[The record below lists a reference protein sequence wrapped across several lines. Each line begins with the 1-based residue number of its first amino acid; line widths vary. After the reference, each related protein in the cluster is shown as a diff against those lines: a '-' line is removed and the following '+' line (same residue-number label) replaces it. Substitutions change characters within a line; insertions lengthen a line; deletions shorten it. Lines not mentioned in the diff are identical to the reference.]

1 MFDSLT
7 VIAVLCLYMGC
18 LFLLALWTERK
29 SSAGVN
35 PSNNPLVYSLS
46 LGIYC
51 TAWTFYGNVGLAATS
66 GMKFLSVYLG
76 TTMSVVFWWSIL
88 RKMVRVKNSYRIT
101 SIADFISTRYDK
113 SEAVAAAVTL
123 VCMIGISPYIALQL
137 KSILSTY
144 RIITGGDSVT
154 GAWGAS
160 PNHFIILFLL
170 VVFTIVFGL
179 RRLDPTEQHQGMVM
193 SIAAESV
200 VKLVSLLSVAIFV
213 IYFMYDGIG
222 DIFTRLSQS
231 ALKPPAPTQFSSWAT
246 YLVLS
251 MSAVIFLPR
260 QFHMAVV
267 ENRNERHILTAMWFF
282 PLYLFV
288 LTMFLYPVAVG
299 GLLKGYPLS
308 ASDTFVLRLPFDAGS
323 PWMSILVFIG
333 GFSASTG
340 MMMICSISLSIM
352 VTNHL
357 FLPVINRVRGLGFL
371 GRHLLWIRWLVVAWY
386 VLMGYLVVL
395 KFGRM
400 YELIDMGMLSFAAVL
415 QFAPAIV
422 GGLYWSRGNK
432 AGALAGIGGGMLVWF
447 YTLIFPA
454 FVKAG
459 LLPASILTDGPRG
472 IALLRPEH
480 LLGITSLDPLS
491 HGVFLS
497 MLANVGLYVFC
508 SLLFEQREEEKAL
521 ADDFINVLS
530 ASTVVRSHAREAGI
544 PLEPK
549 IENLR
554 LLVCRY
560 FPETKATE
568 LVGVCVKRAGLEG
581 RDRISVLELIGL
593 VNDVEQNLAGSI
605 GTSSA
610 HYAIQDGL
618 VLTQDE
624 KKELRDA
631 YSAIFADLKLSPTDM
646 KKKADYFQEREAF
659 LARQARELEGKVRE
673 RTALLEAANEKLRF
687 EVVERLRAETE
698 ARAAEEKARIAEE
711 EALAASK
718 AKTEF
723 LSTMSHEIRTPM
735 NGIIGMADLLSDTT
749 LNREQREY
757 AATLKT
763 AGENLLSLIN
773 DILDLS
779 KVEAG
784 RLELELA
791 EFNLERVVEKT
802 CEIMAHRAHN
812 KGIELAC
819 RIMPDVP
826 VGLIGDPV
834 RLRQIL
840 VNLLTNAIK
849 FTEKG
854 EVCVRVENRS
864 MKNGACAVLFC
875 VSDTGIG
882 IPPEKQ
888 RLIFESFTQAD
899 SSTTRKYGGTG
910 LGLAICKRLVEL
922 MGGSISVQSE
932 PGKGS
937 VFSVALSFKTAG
949 ALHSA
954 EMDHKITEGLR
965 ALIVD
970 DNATNRLI
978 LREMLS
984 AWGVRAVEAGDGKS
998 ALEELRRAGRASTSF
1013 DLVLLDCMMPDM
1025 DGFEVA
1031 RRIKLDRSLA
1041 STTIMMLTSD
1051 NRSGHIARA
1060 RQLGIDAY
1068 LVKPVGRRQLYETI
1082 AALRSQKN
1090 AFNRVVFA
1098 PDGIIQEQAL
1108 PREEESHA
1116 AISPEKTAQAG
1127 TGRPL
1132 SILLAEDDEISRKMT
1147 VHMLEREGHEVTTAT
1162 TGTEALAA
1170 LEAAAF
1176 DVVLMDV
1183 QMPEMDGLEA
1193 TGVIRKKEKSTGGRV
1208 PVIALTA
1215 LAFKEDRE
1223 RCEKAGMDSFVT
1235 KPVKKGILLE
1245 AIRRCMASA
1254 GDGAPVFNKAEAL
1267 KLVDGD
1273 EEFLQ
1278 ELAEI
1283 FVRKSGGHLSGIHEA
1298 IAGGNAAELTRTA
1311 HKFKSELASL
1321 RADAAAQSAMRLEM
1335 MGRNVDLAHAGEECE
1350 RLRTEVERLNR
1361 ALTDFIDERGNA
1373 PDHESK
1379 P

>member
-7 VIAVLCLYMGC
+7 VISVVCLYMGC

-29 SSAGVN
+29 TAASVN
-35 PSNNPLVYSLS
+35 PSNNALVYSLS

-66 GMKFLSVYLG
+66 GMHFLSIYLG

-88 RKMVRVKNSYRIT
+88 RKMVRIKNSYRIT

-113 SEAVAAAVTL
+113 SEAVAALVTL
-123 VCMIGISPYIALQL
+123 FCMIGISPYIALQL
-137 KSILSTY
+137 KSILSTFS
-144 RIITGGDSVT
+144 IITGGNPAIETAAVATD
-154 GAWGAS
+154 
-160 PNHFIILFLL
+160 HFVIML
-170 VVFTIVFGL
+170 VLVLFTIVFGL
-179 RRLDPTEQHQGMVM
+179 RRLNPTEQHQGMVM

-200 VKLVSLLSVAIFV
+200 VKLVALVAVAIFV
-213 IYFMYDGIG
+213 IYFMYDGMG

-231 ALKPPAPTQFSSWAT
+231 SLRLTAKPRFSSWAAF
-246 YLVLS
+246 LVLS

-267 ENRNERHILTAMWFF
+267 ENRDERHILTAMWFL
-282 PLYLFV
+282 PLYLFAMTV
-288 LTMFLYPVAVG
+288 FLYPVAIG

-308 ASDTFVLRLPFDAGS
+308 ASDTFVLQLPFEAGS
-323 PWMSILVFIG
+323 PWMTILVFIG
-333 GFSASTG
+333 GFSASAG
-340 MMMICSISLSIM
+340 MIMICSIALSIM

-357 FLPVINRVRGLGFL
+357 LLPVINRVKGLAFL
-371 GRHLLWIRWLVVAWY
+371 GRQLLLIRWLVVALY
-386 VLMGYLVVL
+386 VLVGYLVVL

-400 YELIDMGMLSFAAVL
+400 YELINMGVLSLAAVL

-422 GGLYWSRGNK
+422 GGLYWSRGSK

-459 LLPASILTDGPRG
+459 LLPAAILRDGPWG
-472 IALLRPEH
+472 MEFLRPDG
-480 LLGITSLDPLS
+480 LLGITALDSLS

-497 MLANVGLYVFC
+497 MLANIGLYVFC
-508 SLLFEQREEEKAL
+508 SLLFEQREEEKVI
-521 ADDFINVLS
+521 ADDFVNVLS
-530 ASTVVRSHAREAGI
+530 ASKVIRPHVREAGI
-544 PLEPK
+544 PLHPK
-549 IENLR
+549 LENLR

-560 FPETKATE
+560 FPEKKAAE
-568 LVGVCVKRAGLEG
+568 LVGVCVKRAGLEE

-593 VNDVEQNLAGSI
+593 VNEVEQNLAGSI

-618 VLTQDE
+618 ALSQDE
-624 KKELRDA
+624 KRELRDA
-631 YSAIFADLKLSPTDM
+631 YSVIFTDLKLSPMDM

-659 LARQARELEGKVRE
+659 LGRQARELEEKVKE

-687 EVVERLRAETE
+687 EVVERLRAENE
-698 ARAAEEKARIAEE
+698 ARAAEEKARIAGE
-711 EALAASK
+711 EALAGSK
-718 AKTEF
+718 AKSEF
-723 LSTMSHEIRTPM
+723 LATMSHEIRTPM
-735 NGIIGMADLLSDTT
+735 NAIIGTADLLSETG

-757 AATLKT
+757 VAALKT
-763 AGENLLSLIN
+763 AGENLLNLIN

-779 KVEAG
+779 KVESG

-791 EFNLERVVEKT
+791 EFDLERSVEKT
-802 CEIMAHRAHN
+802 CELMAHRAHN

-826 VGLIGDPV
+826 VSLIGDPV
-834 RLRQIL
+834 RLRQVL

-849 FTEKG
+849 FTEEG
-854 EVCVRVENRS
+854 EVCVRVENRGS
-864 MKNGACAVLFC
+864 KDGACSILFC

-882 IPPEKQ
+882 IPTEKQ
-888 RLIFESFTQAD
+888 RSIFESFTQAD

-922 MGGSISVQSE
+922 MGGAISVQSE

-937 VFSVALSFKTAG
+937 VFSVVLSFATVR
-949 ALHSA
+949 ALYPVKD
-954 EMDHKITEGLR
+954 DHKITEGLH

-984 AWGVRAVEAGDGKS
+984 AWGIHAVEAEGGTS
-998 ALEELRRAGRASTSF
+998 ALEELRRAGRASTPF
-1013 DLVLLDCMMPDM
+1013 DLVLLDCMMPGM

-1031 RRIKLDRSLA
+1031 RLIKLDRSLA

-1060 RQLGIDAY
+1060 RALGIEAY
-1068 LVKPVGRRQLYETI
+1068 LVKPVGRQQLYETI
-1082 AALRSQKN
+1082 AALRSPKN
-1090 AFNRVVFA
+1090 EFNRPFPGPA
-1098 PDGIIQEQAL
+1098 PDGIIREQAF
-1108 PREEESHA
+1108 PSKGEELSGTVPHET
-1116 AISPEKTAQAG
+1116 PLQAE
-1127 TGRPL
+1127 TFRPL
-1132 SILLAEDDEISRKMT
+1132 SILLAEDDEISRMMT
-1147 VHMLEREGHEVTTAT
+1147 VRMLEREGHEVATAT

-1170 LEAAAF
+1170 LEAANF

-1183 QMPEMDGLEA
+1183 QMPVMDGLEA
-1193 TGVIRKKEKSTGGRV
+1193 TRIIREKEQATGGRV
-1208 PVIALTA
+1208 PMIALTA

-1223 RCEKAGMDSFVT
+1223 RCEKAGMDGFVT
-1235 KPVKKGILLE
+1235 KPVKKEKLLKAIHRCTVSGRNGARIFNKVE
-1245 AIRRCMASA
+1245 AI
-1254 GDGAPVFNKAEAL
+1254 

-1273 EEFLQ
+1273 EEFLR

-1283 FVRKSGGHLSGIHEA
+1283 FIRKSEGHLSGIHEA
-1298 IAGGNAAELTRTA
+1298 ILGSGAAELERAA
-1311 HKFKSELASL
+1311 HKFKSELISL
-1321 RADAAAQSAMRLEM
+1321 RADAAAQSAMNLEM
-1335 MGRNVDLAHAGEECE
+1335 MGRNLDLTHAAEECG
-1350 RLRTEVERLNR
+1350 RLRSEVERVNR
-1361 ALTDFIDERGNA
+1361 ALMDFIE
-1373 PDHESK
+1373 HQ
-1379 P
+1379 